1 MFYFF
6 ILKLN
11 QILMLN
17 ELWVDSSIQLNLI
30 ELTFIEFN
38 LI

>member
-17 ELWVDSSIQLNLI
+17 ELWVNSSIQLNLI
-30 ELTFIEFN
+30 KLTFIEFN